1 MNRGKQV
8 QEPIL
13 DDVQDSIA
21 ILLAKLP
28 KMMNQPVQIQWETA
42 VFGVAQVQVPL
53 YVTLAD
59 GLEIVGGSTMLN
71 ISIIQLW
78 CM

>member
-1 MNRGKQV
+1 MDHGKQV
-8 QEPIL
+8 EEPIF
-13 DDVQDSIA
+13 DDVQDPIA

-28 KMMNQPVQIQWETA
+28 KMMNQPVQIQWDTA
-42 VFGVAQVQVPL
+42 VFGVPQEQVPL

>member
-1 MNRGKQV
+1 MDRGKQV
-8 QEPIL
+8 EEPIS
-13 DDVQDSIA
+13 DDVQDPID

-28 KMMNQPVQIQWETA
+28 KMMNQPVQIQWDTA
-42 VFGVAQVQVPL
+42 VFGVPQEQVPL